1 MINLT
6 MLITFQK
13 LLLWCII
20 KVIYCTKTAVCPIYL
35 NSCNSYILKKDVFY
49 YLLWIWQCE
58 LYSLNCGD
66 FPLSIIAIGQ
76 QQAVLPRESIHKQ
89 APESDHGRLSLISN
103 NSAIIC
109 PIQSK
114 SRVKASPLWI
124 AKGPAWGQRVAF
136 WWVSGS
142 KTSTIGR
149 TGLHNSEG

>member
-1 MINLT
+1 MYITVNFVIPPPHPTSVHAYIVVQMISETKREDLCSVFCVLCF
-6 MLITFQK
+6 LIW
-13 LLLWCII
+13 LLM
-20 KVIYCTKTAVCPIYL
+20 
-35 NSCNSYILKKDVFY
+35 F
-49 YLLWIWQCE
+49 
-58 LYSLNCGD
+58 
-66 FPLSIIAIGQ
+66 SIITITIGQ
-76 QQAVLPRESIHKQ
+76 QQPVLSRENIHKQ

-124 AKGPAWGQRVAF
+124 AKGPAWGQSVAF

-142 KTSTIGR
+142 KTSTIER

>member
-1 MINLT
+1 MYIIICCEFGNGNYTLSNVVISPLLHAYIIVQMISE
-6 MLITFQK
+6 
-13 LLLWCII
+13 
-20 KVIYCTKTAVCPIYL
+20 TKREDLC
-35 NSCNSYILKKDVFY
+35 SVFCV
-49 YLLWIWQCE
+49 LWILIW
-58 LYSLNCGD
+58 LM
-66 FPLSIIAIGQ
+66 FSIITIGQ
-76 QQAVLPRESIHKQ
+76 QQPVLPRESIHKQ
-89 APESDHGRLSLISN
+89 AQESDQGRLSLISN